1 MMDLACVL
9 VTVHMAGGE
18 NAEAVTLNGE
28 AEEAEVAEAM
38 DSSQPRE
45 VEVQRMAE
53 AVEVLENR

>member
-1 MMDLACVL
+1 MPVE
-9 VTVHMAGGE
+9 TVAGE

-28 AEEAEVAEAM
+28 AEEAEVAEPM

-53 AVEVLENR
+53 AVEVLEDR